1 MDASRVLAAYLN
13 TTRKRAALKSMVNC
27 DPSQI
32 DAIQRAAVRRYADNT
47 LTLSELTLFA
57 HDLAAICPT
66 PEAERLYLGLAS
78 TKSCCVRNAALEA
91 QELLKSWPES

>member
-32 DAIQRAAVRRYADNT
+32 DAIQRAAVRRYAENT

-57 HDLAAICPT
+57 HDLATVCPS
-66 PEAERLYLGLAS
+66 PEAERLFLGLPSA
-78 TKSCCVRNAALEA
+78 KSCCVRNARLEALEQLRGWLA
-91 QELLKSWPES
+91 S